1 MTRKKEELFN
11 VISIN
16 EFIDKFKLPNLVYIK
31 INGTKHSLFG
41 VPVEIAFLKS
51 KEAGEWQLNGIN
63 GFNV

>member
-41 VPVEIAFLKS
+41 FPVEIAFLKS
-51 KEAGEWQLNGIN
+51 KKAGE
-63 GFNV
+63 